1 MLSFLSTRNWSRYSR
16 ENQDNPEALYKYRR
30 VILMS
35 QFALFGSVV
44 SLLHSLEDIVDGLLF
59 MPAMDIIMGVGI
71 FTGYLI
77 NERGH
82 HKTAKIF
89 ILTFLNIFFFV
100 YSSLVP
106 VELGIYLYYFPWVA
120 LAAVVFEVD
129 EN

>member
-1 MLSFLSTRNWSRYSR
+1 
-16 ENQDNPEALYKYRR
+16 EALYKYRR

-44 SLLHSLEDIVDGLLF
+44 SLLHALEDIVDGLLF
-59 MPAMDIIMGVGI
+59 MPAMDIIMGVGV

-129 EN
+129 ENAYKIFFIALSVLLL